1 MRLTTGWFKF
11 LPLFVLPVFAF
22 TFQSHF
28 SNWAFMW
35 IMGFSIYVG
44 CKWFTWS
51 NAFEKGIRPTTWL
64 SLGYFIGWPGMDAAG
79 FLDRRT
85 KIKKPNPNTWY
96 VAILKTVLGVVLLWG
111 MARLIPSNQTLLVGW
126 IGILGLLFLGFF
138 GIFHISAL
146 LWQSLGI
153 NAQPI
158 MNSPGLATSLTN
170 FWGARWNLAV
180 HRLAQDLVFE
190 PLLHRLGVAGATFMT
205 FLASG
210 FAHELITSLPARG
223 GYGLPITYFALQSLG
238 VFLERSNLGKRLG
251 LGRGIR
257 GRVFAFI
264 FTACPFFLLFHPPF
278 VTQVIIPFMRRIHA
292 I

>member
-1 MRLTTGWFKF
+1 MRLTAGWFKF
-11 LPLFVLPVFAF
+11 LPLLVLPTFAF
-22 TFQSHF
+22 TSQPYF

-35 IMGFSIYVG
+35 IMGFSIYAG

-51 NAFEKGIRPTTWL
+51 NALEKGVRPTAWL
-64 SLGYFIGWPGMDAAG
+64 SFGYFIGWPGIDAEA

-85 KIKKPNPNTWY
+85 KIKKPNPTTWY
-96 VAILKTVLGVVLLWG
+96 IAVLKTVLGVVLLWG
-111 MARLIPSNQTLLVGW
+111 IARLIPSNQTLLVGW
-126 IGILGLLFLGFF
+126 VGILGLLFLGFF

-158 MNSPGLATSLTN
+158 MNSPALATTLTN
-170 FWGARWNLAV
+170 FWGTRWNLAI
-180 HRLAQDLVFE
+180 HKLAQDLVFE

-210 FAHELITSLPARG
+210 LAHELITSLPAKA
-223 GYGLPITYFALQSLG
+223 GYGLPTAYFILQSLG
-238 VFLERSNLGKRLG
+238 VLLERSNLGRRLSLARG
-251 LGRGIR
+251 LT

-278 VTQVIIPFMRRIHA
+278 VTHVIIPFMRRIHA